1 MQAIVNQLQVDGMLI
16 ILALLYTSLI
26 AYIAVSLAKI
36 AKNNKK

>member
-16 ILALLYTSLI
+16 ILALLHTSLI

-36 AKNNKK
+36 AKNTKK